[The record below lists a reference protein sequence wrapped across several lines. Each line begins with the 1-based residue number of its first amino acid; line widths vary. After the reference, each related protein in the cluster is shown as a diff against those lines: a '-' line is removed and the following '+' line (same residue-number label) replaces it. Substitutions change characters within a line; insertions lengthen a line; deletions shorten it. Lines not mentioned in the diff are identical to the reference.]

1 MPPAAELLML
11 PFFSAD
17 DELLASSADFPAS
30 PAIALPHR
38 EPETQQPLSFNK

>member
-11 PFFSAD
+11 PFFS
-17 DELLASSADFPAS
+17 ELLASSADFPAS

-38 EPETQQPLSFNK
+38 EPETQQPLLFNN